1 MPDKQDTFPAV
12 QVLSAVSK
20 FMLTLLP
27 IYFLLDVALMQS
39 VSFGL
44 SGWGINKRSYLMTQ
58 QILVIGAVALGPKA
72 ACRFKRLAPDSRVTM
87 VDQSDLI
94 SYGGC
99 GIPYFVSGDVSEAK
113 QLQETSFHMLR
124 DEKFFRQAK
133 DIDVM
138 TNTRAVSIDRGNRSV
153 RVKNVLSGKEQVL
166 AYDKLVLATGSRPR
180 DLSIPGSHLEGVF
193 TVSDLNQAIAIKK
206 EISEGKV
213 GKAVIIGAGAIG
225 LEMAEALTDLW
236 GIETAVVEITDQL
249 LPGFISP
256 NLSKM
261 VKYHLEENEI
271 TFYLKEQAERFEG
284 EKRIKKVVTTKRVL
298 DADLVIIAA
307 GAIPNSDL
315 AQATGLKVSAAGGI
329 VVDKKM
335 QTSDPDIYAGGDC
348 VEIMNLITGKP
359 GYYPLG
365 SLANRQG
372 RVIGTNLA
380 GGDAEFEGAVG
391 SFVIKLFELS
401 VATAGLNLE
410 TAKKEGF
417 DPLSTFVVQFDR
429 AHFYPGADLMYLEL
443 VVDKSSGQVLGI
455 QGLGNSGDGV
465 VARINA
471 VAPILKNKPST
482 EDISNLELTYSPPF
496 SAAMDILNALGNT
509 AENMLAGKNRVID
522 PDQFFDLWQQRKD
535 GQVCFLDCRG
545 WGNAEPFVKK
555 YPDHWQ
561 SIPQD
566 ELRDRLKEV
575 PKDKKIVLICN
586 TGVRS
591 YEAQGTLDQAGV
603 QHTYNLQGGVGAL
616 KKLGLDLIET
626 SPHSDK

>member
-1 MPDKQDTFPAV
+1 MSQ
-12 QVLSAVSK
+12 
-20 FMLTLLP
+20 
-27 IYFLLDVALMQS
+27 
-39 VSFGL
+39 
-44 SGWGINKRSYLMTQ
+44 N
-58 QILVIGAVALGPKA
+58 ILIIGAVALGPKA
-72 ACRFKRLAPDSRVTM
+72 ACRFKRMEPDSRVTM
-87 VDQSDLI
+87 VDQSNLI

-99 GIPYFVSGDVSEAK
+99 GIPYFISGDVSEAK

-133 DIDVM
+133 DIDVII
-138 TNTRAVSIDRGNRSV
+138 NTRAVSIV
-153 RVKNVLSGKEQVL
+153 RDNKIVRTLNLLSGKQQDL

-193 TVSDLNQAIAIKK
+193 TVSDLNKAIAIKK

-249 LPGFISP
+249 LPGFISA
-256 NLSKM
+256 NMSKM
-261 VKYHLEENEI
+261 VQHHLEENEVV
-271 TFYLKEQAERFEG
+271 FYLNEEVKRFEG
-284 EKRIKKVVTTKRVL
+284 ENRIEKVVTTKRVL
-298 DADLVIIAA
+298 EADLVIIAA
-307 GAIPNSDL
+307 GVIPNSDL
-315 AQATGLKVSAAGGI
+315 ASDAGLKVSPAGAI
-329 VVDKKM
+329 VINKRM

-348 VEIMNLITGKP
+348 VEVINLITDKP

-391 SFVIKLFELS
+391 SFVVKLFEIS
-401 VATAGLNLE
+401 VASAGLNLE

-417 DPLSTFVVQFDR
+417 DPLSAFVVQFDR
-429 AHFYPGADLMYLEL
+429 AHFYPEKDLMYLEL
-443 VVDKSSGQVLGI
+443 VVEKSTGQVLGI
-455 QGLGNSGDGV
+455 QGLGNTGDGV
-465 VARINA
+465 IARVNA
-471 VAPILKNKPST
+471 VAPILKHKPST
-482 EDISNLELTYSPPF
+482 DDISNLEFAYSPPF

-509 AENMLAGKNRVID
+509 AENILAGKNRVID

-535 GQVCFLDCRG
+535 GRVCFLDCRG

-555 YPDHWQ
+555 YPGQWK

-566 ELRDRLKEV
+566 ELRDRLAEV
-575 PKDKKIVLICN
+575 PQDKQIVLICN

-591 YEAQGTLDQAGV
+591 FEAQGMLDQAGV
-603 QHTYNLQGGVGAL
+603 RQTYNLQGGVAAL
-616 KKLGLDLIET
+616 KKLGVDL
-626 SPHSDK
+626 

>member
-1 MPDKQDTFPAV
+1 MSQ
-12 QVLSAVSK
+12 
-20 FMLTLLP
+20 
-27 IYFLLDVALMQS
+27 
-39 VSFGL
+39 
-44 SGWGINKRSYLMTQ
+44 N
-58 QILVIGAVALGPKA
+58 ILIIGAVALGPKA
-72 ACRFKRLAPDSRVTM
+72 ACRFKRMEPDSRVTM
-87 VDQSDLI
+87 VDQSNLF

-99 GIPYFVSGDVSEAK
+99 GIPYFISGDVSEAK

-133 DIDVM
+133 DIDVII
-138 TNTRAVSIDRGNRSV
+138 NTRAVSIV
-153 RVKNVLSGKEQVL
+153 RDNKIVRTLNLLSGKQQDL

-193 TVSDLNQAIAIKK
+193 TVSDLNKAIAIKK

-249 LPGFISP
+249 LPGFISA
-256 NLSKM
+256 NMSKM
-261 VKYHLEENEI
+261 VQHHLEKNEVV
-271 TFYLKEQAERFEG
+271 FYLNEEVKRFEG
-284 EKRIKKVVTTKRVL
+284 ENRIEKVVTTKRVL
-298 DADLVIIAA
+298 EADLVIIAA
-307 GAIPNSDL
+307 GVIPNSDL
-315 AQATGLKVSAAGGI
+315 ASDAGLKVSPAGAI
-329 VVDKKM
+329 VINKRM

-348 VEIMNLITGKP
+348 VEVINLITDKP

-391 SFVIKLFELS
+391 SFVVKLFEIS
-401 VATAGLNLE
+401 VASAGLNLE

-417 DPLSTFVVQFDR
+417 DPLSAFVVQFDR
-429 AHFYPGADLMYLEL
+429 AHFYPEKDLMYLEL
-443 VVDKSSGQVLGI
+443 VVEKSTGQVLGI
-455 QGLGNSGDGV
+455 QGLGNTGDGV
-465 VARINA
+465 IARVNA
-471 VAPILKNKPST
+471 VAPILKHKPST
-482 EDISNLELTYSPPF
+482 DDISNLEFAYSPPF

-509 AENMLAGKNRVID
+509 AENILAGKNRVID

-535 GQVCFLDCRG
+535 GRVCFLDCRG

-555 YPDHWQ
+555 YPDQWK

-566 ELRDRLKEV
+566 ELRDRLAEV
-575 PKDKKIVLICN
+575 PQDKQIVLICN

-591 YEAQGTLDQAGV
+591 FEAQGMLDQAGV
-603 QHTYNLQGGVGAL
+603 RQTYNLQGGVAAL
-616 KKLGLDLIET
+616 KKLGVDL
-626 SPHSDK
+626 

>member
-1 MPDKQDTFPAV
+1 MSQ
-12 QVLSAVSK
+12 
-20 FMLTLLP
+20 
-27 IYFLLDVALMQS
+27 
-39 VSFGL
+39 
-44 SGWGINKRSYLMTQ
+44 N
-58 QILVIGAVALGPKA
+58 ILIIGAVALGPKA
-72 ACRFKRLAPDSRVTM
+72 ACRFKRMEPDSRVTM
-87 VDQSDLI
+87 VDQSNLI

-99 GIPYFVSGDVSEAK
+99 GIPYFISGDVSEAK

-133 DIDVM
+133 DIDVII
-138 TNTRAVSIDRGNRSV
+138 NTRAVSIDRDNKTV
-153 RVKNVLSGKEQVL
+153 RVLNVLSGKQQDL

-193 TVSDLNQAIAIKK
+193 TVSDLNKAIAIKK

-249 LPGFISP
+249 LPGFISA
-256 NLSKM
+256 NMSKM
-261 VKYHLEENEI
+261 VQHHLEENEVV
-271 TFYLKEQAERFEG
+271 FYLNEEVKRFEG
-284 EKRIKKVVTTKRVL
+284 ENRIEKVVTTKRVL
-298 DADLVIIAA
+298 EADLVIIAA
-307 GAIPNSDL
+307 GVIPNSDL
-315 AQATGLKVSAAGGI
+315 AGNADLNVSPAGAI
-329 VVDKKM
+329 VVNKRM

-348 VEIMNLITGKP
+348 VEVINLITDKP

-380 GGDAEFEGAVG
+380 GGNAEFEGAVG
-391 SFVIKLFELS
+391 SFVVKLFEIS
-401 VATAGLNLE
+401 VASAGLNLE

-417 DPLSTFVVQFDR
+417 DPLSAFVVQFDR
-429 AHFYPGADLMYLEL
+429 AHFYPEKDLMYLEL
-443 VVDKSSGQVLGI
+443 VVEKSTGQVLGI
-455 QGLGNSGDGV
+455 QGLGNAGDGV
-465 VARINA
+465 IARVNA
-471 VAPILKNKPST
+471 VAPILKHKPST
-482 EDISNLELTYSPPF
+482 DDISNLELTYSPPF

-509 AENMLAGKNRVID
+509 AENILAGKNRVID
-522 PDQFFDLWQQRKD
+522 PDQFFDLLQQRKD

-555 YPDHWQ
+555 YPDQWK

-566 ELRDRLKEV
+566 ELRDRLVEV
-575 PKDKKIVLICN
+575 PQDMQIVLICN

-591 YEAQGTLDQAGV
+591 FEAQGMLDQAGV
-603 QHTYNLQGGVGAL
+603 RQTYNLQGGVAAL
-616 KKLGLDLIET
+616 KKLGVDL
-626 SPHSDK
+626 